1 MIKQFQIERETQTDM
16 MDDHDITFSETHEN
30 FVNRVTNE
38 INSLKGMKKL
48 ISVNYVVL
56 STGKYSQREVA
67 VITYKSM

>member
-16 MDDHDITFSETHEN
+16 MDDRDITFSETHEN